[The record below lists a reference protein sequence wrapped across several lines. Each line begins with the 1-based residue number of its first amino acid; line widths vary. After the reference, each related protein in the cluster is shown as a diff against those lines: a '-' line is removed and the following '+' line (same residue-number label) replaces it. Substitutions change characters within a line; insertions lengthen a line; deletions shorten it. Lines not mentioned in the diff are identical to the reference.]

1 MIPNWNDRFAR
12 SWAANGYEGNPVGH
26 EQIQLRTNEWVR
38 FHSFSDKQ
46 HPENPA
52 DDKQVFDRFAAV
64 GNALFSRSEEIY
76 YLSPWVSGTE
86 DPDRDAELR
95 WSVRA
100 TLWQAM
106 EWKQVLLSTAYDHE
120 MSFGL
125 FSPHSG
131 CFLSPYEGGLDVFE
145 KDSAARDALAVQ
157 FRAWLPK
164 HPIKG

>member
-1 MIPNWNDRFAR
+1 MIPNWNDRFAKA
-12 SWAANGYEGNPVGH
+12 WAACGYEGNPVGI
-26 EQIQLRTNEWVR
+26 EQIQLRANKWVR
-38 FHSFSDKQ
+38 FHSFPDKQ
-46 HPENPA
+46 FPANPA

-76 YLSPWVSGTE
+76 YLSPWVAEAEG
-86 DPDRDAELR
+86 PDEEPVFR

-100 TLWQAM
+100 TPWQAM

-125 FSPHSG
+125 FSPQSG
-131 CFLSPYEGGLDVFE
+131 CFLAPYPGGLDVFE
-145 KDSAARDALAVQ
+145 KDSTARDALAVQ

-164 HPIKG
+164 HPIRG